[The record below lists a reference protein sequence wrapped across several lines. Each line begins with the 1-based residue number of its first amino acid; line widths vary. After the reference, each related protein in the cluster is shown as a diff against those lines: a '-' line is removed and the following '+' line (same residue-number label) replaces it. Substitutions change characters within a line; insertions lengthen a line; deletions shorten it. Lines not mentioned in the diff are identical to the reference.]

1 MSLTKKLSLAA
12 LVIVVGAGVSAC
24 DKKPPISTGPS
35 TAEQIGA
42 EAGSAQKKIEQGW
55 DNSKQAVGN
64 ASETATAKVDAA
76 ADEAKA
82 KAAATVATAKQTAEE
97 TASAAKASAEKT
109 KEDLKKGYNSTK
121 P

>member
-1 MSLTKKLSLAA
+1 MSLTKKFSLAA
-12 LVIVVGAGVSAC
+12 LAIITAAGVSAC
-24 DKKPPISTGPS
+24 DKKPPIRTGPS

-55 DNSKQAVGN
+55 DKSKQAVGN
-64 ASETATAKVDAA
+64 ATETATTRVDAA
-76 ADEAKA
+76 TDEARE
-82 KAAATVATAKQTAEE
+82 KAAATAASAKQTAEE
-97 TASAAKASAEKT
+97 AAASAKASAEKA

>member
-12 LVIVVGAGVSAC
+12 LVTVVGAGVGAC
-24 DKKPPISTGPS
+24 DKKPPISTTPS

-42 EAGSAQKKIEQGW
+42 ETGSVQKKIEQGW
-55 DNSKQAVGN
+55 DSSKQAVGN

-76 ADEAKA
+76 AEAEA

-97 TASAAKASAEKT
+97 TAAAAKASAEKT